1 MSSGRNA
8 YSRILLPDG
17 AWRFSLAAW
26 FARLF
31 RVGTSVGVIM
41 LVVEA
46 TGDYALA
53 GVAAGATV
61 VASAVAAPLWSRAA
75 DRRGQ
80 LRVIPVA
87 IIAILAGTALL
98 IAVVRLDAPRWTWIV
113 AAALA
118 GLAILDGGAIVRAR
132 WLHRLHDAPSR
143 QAALALESASDELA
157 FLLGLPL
164 VALAAGVVGPS
175 IALGGAAVL
184 SCAGFAALALM
195 RASAPPV
202 TLTHALERAGGF
214 RTWVPPGVLA
224 PAAAFLGVGMM
235 FGTMNVSGVAISEAA
250 GRPEL
255 AGIIIA
261 SFSVGAV
268 VAGLVWGVVAR
279 HWSVGMRMAVASLLF
294 AATAPLLV
302 LVRDPFGFAV
312 VVAVIGIGAGTLLV
326 ASFSAVEARAPR
338 AAMTVAMAWPPV
350 AVSMGST
357 LGSVLGGLAIDAG
370 GPFAGWWIPVIGA
383 GLGLLGWAAVVRV
396 MRGSAQLA

>member
-1 MSSGRNA
+1 MSSGLRA
-8 YSRILLPDG
+8 YPAILIPDG

-26 FARLF
+26 FSRLF

-87 IIAILAGTALL
+87 IVAILLSTALL
-98 IAVVRLDAPRWTWIV
+98 IAVVRVDAPRWTWIV

-118 GLAILDGGAIVRAR
+118 GLTILDGGAIVRAR

-143 QAALALESASDELA
+143 QSALALESASDELA

-164 VALAAGVVGPS
+164 VALAAGIVGPS
-175 IALGGAAVL
+175 IALAGAAVL
-184 SCAGFAALALM
+184 SCAGFGALALM
-195 RASAPPV
+195 RSSAPPV
-202 TLTHALERAGGF
+202 TLVDALAPTGGF
-214 RTWVPPGVLA
+214 RTWVPTGVLA

-250 GRPEL
+250 DVPEL
-255 AGIIIA
+255 AGILIA

-279 HWSVGMRMAVASLLF
+279 HWSVPKRMAVASLLF
-294 AATAPLLV
+294 AATAPLIV
-302 LVRDPFGFAV
+302 LVRDPLGFAV
-312 VVAVIGIGAGTLLV
+312 VVATIGVGAGTLLV

-338 AAMTVAMAWPPV
+338 DAMTVAMAWPPV

-357 LGSVLGGLAIDAG
+357 LGAILGGVAIDAG
-370 GPFAGWWIPVIGA
+370 GPYAGWWIPVIGA
-383 GLGLLGWAAVVRV
+383 GLGLLGWATVV
-396 MRGSAQLA
+396 SALRRSVVLT